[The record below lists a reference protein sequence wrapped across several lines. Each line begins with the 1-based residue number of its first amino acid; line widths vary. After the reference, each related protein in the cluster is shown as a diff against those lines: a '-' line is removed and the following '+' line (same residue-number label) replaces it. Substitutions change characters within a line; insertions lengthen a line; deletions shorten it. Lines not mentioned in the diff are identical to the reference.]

1 MRLVLDTN
9 VLVAALIARG
19 TCADLLE
26 HCVRHHVVVS
36 SELLLDELVEVLVR
50 KFGQR
55 DRDVRAARKLFQD
68 CFTLVTPAPLERPG
82 SRDPDDDLVLA
93 TALGG
98 DCVAIVSGDR
108 DLLTLD
114 PFGTIRLLS
123 SSAFWKWEAENSRE
137 T

>member
-36 SELLLDELVEVLVR
+36 SEWLLDELVKVLVR
-50 KFGQR
+50 RFRQLDK
-55 DRDVRAARKLFQD
+55 DARAARKLFHD
-68 CFTLVTPAPLERPG
+68 RFTLVTPAPLDGPA
-82 SRDPDDDLVLA
+82 SRDPDDDVVLA
-93 TALGG
+93 TALSG
-98 DCVAIVSGDR
+98 DCVAIVTGDR
-108 DLLTLD
+108 DLLALD
-114 PFGTIRLLS
+114 PYRTVRVLS
-123 SSAFWKWEAENSRE
+123 PSAFWKWEAENSRE